1 MERVLNAIILMF
13 SVICIITFL
22 VFVKNITP
30 ETHFLSKETINAV
43 VFGWIGL
50 YLLKLYWSDSQKES
64 GVTKDE

>member
-13 SVICIITFL
+13 SVICIIAFL
-22 VFVKNITP
+22 VFVENITP
-30 ETHFLSKETINAV
+30 ETYFLSRETINAV